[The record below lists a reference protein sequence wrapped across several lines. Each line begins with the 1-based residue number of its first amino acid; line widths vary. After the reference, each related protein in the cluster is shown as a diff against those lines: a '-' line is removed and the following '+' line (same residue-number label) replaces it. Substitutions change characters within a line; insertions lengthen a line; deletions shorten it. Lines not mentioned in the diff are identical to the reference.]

1 MSKKIALV
9 ASALLVVGLIWYL
22 FIMPQDYI
30 VRFRTKASSGTV
42 NQIVKFW
49 SSQKGHANFQEQKSL
64 SDFTSTIVLND
75 TTLSFNWKIAPLND
89 SISQVK
95 VYVTDSE
102 NSLKNRI
109 LLPFSDTDFEKR
121 SKSTVKEVYTLL
133 KSHLSNF
140 KTTIVGE
147 AIIPKKYCACVPL
160 KNTQLEK
167 VKGMMNHYSQ
177 LSGFMAKN
185 SIELD
190 GRPLVEV
197 EHWNTQNDSIAYNFC
212 FPIIKTDSL
221 PKAEGFVY
229 KEIKERKA
237 IKAVYNGNYL
247 TSDRAWYALLDYA
260 DKNGIRVTKEPLEIF
275 HTNPNMGGNEL
286 EWEAEIFMPIQAQK
300 SE

>member
-1 MSKKIALV
+1 MTKKSVLV
-9 ASALLVVGLIWYL
+9 VSALLVVGLIWYL
-22 FIMPQDYI
+22 FIMPQDYV

-49 SSQKGHANFQEQKSL
+49 ASQKGNANFQEQKSL
-64 SDFTSTIVLND
+64 SDFTNTIILND

-121 SKSTVKEVYTLL
+121 SKSTVKEVYSLL

-140 KTTIVGE
+140 KTTIIGE
-147 AIIPKKYCACVPL
+147 AVIPKKYCACIPL

-167 VKGMMNHYSQ
+167 VKGMMEHYSR
-177 LSGFMAKN
+177 LSGLMAKS

-197 EHWNTQNDSIAYNFC
+197 EQWNTRNDSIAYNFC

-221 PKAEGFVY
+221 PQAEELIY
-229 KEIKERKA
+229 KEIQERKA

-260 DKNGIRVTKEPLEIF
+260 DKNEIKVTKEPLEIF

-286 EWEAEIFMPIQAQK
+286 EWEAEIFMPIQVQK

>member
-140 KTTIVGE
+140 KTTIIGE

-197 EHWNTQNDSIAYNFC
+197 EQWNTQNDSIAYNFC

>member
-286 EWEAEIFMPIQAQK
+286 EWEAEIFM
-300 SE
+300 

>member
-140 KTTIVGE
+140 KTTIIGE

>member
-9 ASALLVVGLIWYL
+9 ASALVAVGLIWYL

>member
-1 MSKKIALV
+1 M
-9 ASALLVVGLIWYL
+9 
-22 FIMPQDYI
+22 

-49 SSQKGHANFQEQKSL
+49 ASQKGNANFQEQKSL
-64 SDFTSTIVLND
+64 SDFTNSIILND
-75 TTLSFNWKIAPLND
+75 TTLSFNWKIVPLND

-121 SKSTVKEVYTLL
+121 SKSTVKEVYSLL

-140 KTTIVGE
+140 KTTIIGE
-147 AIIPKKYCACVPL
+147 AVIPKKYCACITL
-160 KNTQLEK
+160 KSTQLEK
-167 VKGMMNHYSQ
+167 VKGMMEHYSR
-177 LSGFMAKN
+177 LSGLMAKN

-197 EHWNTQNDSIAYNFC
+197 EQWNTRNDSIAYNFC

-221 PKAEGFVY
+221 PQAEELIY
-229 KEIKERKA
+229 KEIQERKA

-260 DKNGIRVTKEPLEIF
+260 DKNEIKVTQEPLEIF

-286 EWEAEIFMPIQAQK
+286 EWEAEIFMPIQVQK

>member
-1 MSKKIALV
+1 MTKKSVLV
-9 ASALLVVGLIWYL
+9 VSALLVVGLIWYL
-22 FIMPQDYI
+22 FIMPQDYV

-49 SSQKGHANFQEQKSL
+49 ASQKGNANFQEQKSL
-64 SDFTSTIVLND
+64 SDFTNTIILND
-75 TTLSFNWKIAPLND
+75 TTLSFNWKIVPLND

-121 SKSTVKEVYTLL
+121 SKSTVKEVYSLL

-140 KTTIVGE
+140 KTTIIGE
-147 AIIPKKYCACVPL
+147 AVIPKKYCACIPL

-167 VKGMMNHYSQ
+167 VKGMMEHYSR
-177 LSGFMAKN
+177 LSGLMAKN

-197 EHWNTQNDSIAYNFC
+197 EQWNTRNDSIAYNFC

-221 PKAEGFVY
+221 PQAEELIY
-229 KEIKERKA
+229 KEIQERKA

-260 DKNGIRVTKEPLEIF
+260 DKNEIKVTKEPLEIF

-286 EWEAEIFMPIQAQK
+286 EWEAEIFMPIQVQK

>member
-197 EHWNTQNDSIAYNFC
+197 EQWNTQNDSIAYNFC